1 MNILIKPRKNRYI
14 IYAIIIALFST
25 IGMQISL
32 LNINTEQIF
41 KRLEYRSMLIH
52 FIAILKKSISGRG
65 ETDLLYSIIGCGIF
79 LLFLIIFSYKFSK
92 REIVSAT
99 CLAILFGICRWIGV
113 VFSHKESWDYFL
125 RNKYI
130 VLLDIWYIAGYI
142 LFAFGIFLLMGK
154 MIIGYQKKNKNFFKA
169 KYEKMYDFKHIFFLC
184 ALIILVC
191 WLPYYVSLW
200 PGAIHGDFSMQVLQL
215 FHYPTILQGQLT
227 SDGINI
233 LYSNDHP
240 FIHTQILGFFI
251 KIGIRLKHVSW
262 GYGIYTFL
270 QMSAYIIGIA
280 LLLATL
286 NKFAVD
292 QLILKVVL
300 FIYALI
306 PVFPLY
312 SILVGGD
319 AFFSLMFL
327 YFMIEVIWIFGT
339 KGKIFYNKKF
349 NGIMIITAFLLM
361 AAKNQGLYVFCMFF
375 IISSATSMDLNNYFF
390 VWLKMGLKHP
400 VEYIEAFI
408 ANTYAYYAP
417 LLTTNR
423 GLYLKLNSMKF
434 YKKTRPWVKDTIPQT
449 FINKN
454 NCESPRRLKKIR
466 KTVITFCKLTYHI
479 PVINWLY
486 NPGVITWLM
495 FMAFFVFWTRKE
507 YDSMI
512 TFIPLF
518 LIFGICLLSPK
529 NNNLR
534 YIYPTCCMIPAML
547 AAAFGEK
554 NPDL

>member
-32 LNINTEQIF
+32 LNINIEQIF
-41 KRLEYRSMLIH
+41 KRLEYRSMLIY
-52 FIAILKKSISGRG
+52 FIAILKKSISGKG

-113 VFSHKESWDYFL
+113 
-125 RNKYI
+125 
-130 VLLDIWYIAGYI
+130 
-142 LFAFGIFLLMGK
+142 
-154 MIIGYQKKNKNFFKA
+154 
-169 KYEKMYDFKHIFFLC
+169 
-184 ALIILVC
+184 
-191 WLPYYVSLW
+191 
-200 PGAIHGDFSMQVLQL
+200 
-215 FHYPTILQGQLT
+215 
-227 SDGINI
+227 
-233 LYSNDHP
+233 
-240 FIHTQILGFFI
+240 
-251 KIGIRLKHVSW
+251 
-262 GYGIYTFL
+262 
-270 QMSAYIIGIA
+270 A

-286 NKFAVD
+286 NKFGVD
-292 QLILKVVL
+292 QLILKVAL

-361 AAKNQGLYVFCMFF
+361 AAKNQGLYVFCIFF
-375 IISSATSMDLNNYFF
+375 IICLIYFRKYFRKVLISMLVPILCFQFIYVGMIFPICKVGVVGEQEKLSVCFQQTARYIKYYKDEVTKEEKNAINKVLDYEKIGNKYNPELADPVKETYKTSATSTDLNNYFS

-486 NPGVITWLM
+486 NPGIITWLM

-512 TFIPLF
+512 TFIPLL

>member
-375 IISSATSMDLNNYFF
+375 IICLIYFRKYFRKVLISMFVPILCFQFIYVGMIFPICKVGVVGEQEKLSVCFQQTARYIKYYKDEVTKEEKNAINKVLDYEKIGNNYNPELADPVKNTYKTSATSMDLNNYFF

-400 VEYIEAFI
+400 VE
-408 ANTYAYYAP
+408 
-417 LLTTNR
+417 
-423 GLYLKLNSMKF
+423 
-434 YKKTRPWVKDTIPQT
+434 
-449 FINKN
+449 
-454 NCESPRRLKKIR
+454 
-466 KTVITFCKLTYHI
+466 
-479 PVINWLY
+479 
-486 NPGVITWLM
+486 
-495 FMAFFVFWTRKE
+495 
-507 YDSMI
+507 
-512 TFIPLF
+512 
-518 LIFGICLLSPK
+518 
-529 NNNLR
+529 
-534 YIYPTCCMIPAML
+534 
-547 AAAFGEK
+547 
-554 NPDL
+554 

>member
-32 LNINTEQIF
+32 LNINIEQIF
-41 KRLEYRSMLIH
+41 KRLEYRSMLIY
-52 FIAILKKSISGRG
+52 FIAILKKSISGKG

-113 VFSHKESWDYFL
+113 AFSHKESWGYFL

-142 LFAFGIFLLMGK
+142 LFALGIFLLIGK

-169 KYEKMYDFKHIFFLC
+169 KHEKMYDFKHIFFIICLIYFRKYFRKVLISMLVPILC
-184 ALIILVC
+184 FQFIYVGMIFPICKVGVVGEQEKLSVC
-191 WLPYYVSLW
+191 FQQTARYIKYYKDEVTKEEKN
-200 PGAIHGDFSMQVLQL
+200 AINKVLD
-215 FHYPTILQGQLT
+215 YE
-227 SDGINI
+227 
-233 LYSNDHP
+233 
-240 FIHTQILGFFI
+240 
-251 KIGIRLKHVSW
+251 KIGNK
-262 GYGIYTFL
+262 YNPE
-270 QMSAYIIGIA
+270 
-280 LLLATL
+280 LA
-286 NKFAVD
+286 D
-292 QLILKVVL
+292 
-300 FIYALI
+300 
-306 PVFPLY
+306 PVKETY
-312 SILVGGD
+312 K
-319 AFFSLMFL
+319 
-327 YFMIEVIWIFGT
+327 T
-339 KGKIFYNKKF
+339 
-349 NGIMIITAFLLM
+349 
-361 AAKNQGLYVFCMFF
+361 
-375 IISSATSMDLNNYFF
+375 SATSTDLNNYFS

-486 NPGVITWLM
+486 NPGIITWLM

-512 TFIPLF
+512 TFIPLL